1 MLFNSYE
8 FLIFLPL
15 VWIVY
20 WRFLQGRLYL
30 QNCFVLLASYVF
42 YGWWDWRF
50 LSLIVLSSLV
60 DFITGI
66 KIHDSESKQVRKYW
80 LWLSVAVNI
89 GILGVFKYY
98 NFFVENFVELMDG
111 FGIYTH
117 PFMLDVV
124 LPVGVSFYTFQTLS
138 YTIDVYERRIEPTRD
153 WVAFFSFVSFFPQLV
168 AGPIERAR
176 HLLPQF
182 YKPRTFDY
190 RQSVDGLRQ
199 MLWGMFKKVVL
210 ADTIAPSVDHI
221 FGHYHE
227 MSGAALVLGGV
238 LFSFQ
243 IYGDFSGYS
252 DIAIGSARL
261 FGFDLKPNFRTPF
274 YSKGAFDLVRRWHIS
289 LNTWFRDYFYKYI
302 KGKRKG
308 VFIQAFGTF
317 LTFLASGLWH
327 GAAWNFVA
335 WGALWGGYF
344 MQAYYYRLY
353 VYPHILLKNKV
364 MRQISSALLV
374 LKTYGFIVLSLIV
387 FRTVNFNHMM
397 AYLAGIFDFEN
408 FWELPS
414 VIDGRYHWLFMSVT
428 LLLDYV
434 YRKKRHSLQIE
445 GLPKLV
451 RWIIYIVM
459 TIFILHYFGTEQ
471 SFIYFQF

>member
-1 MLFNSYE
+1 MSFNSYE

-15 VWIVY
+15 VWLIY
-20 WRFLQGRLYL
+20 WRLLQGRLYL

-50 LSLIVLSSLV
+50 LFLIVLSSLV
-60 DFITGI
+60 DYFTGLRI
-66 KIHDSESKQVRKYW
+66 GSTEDKRLRKYW

-89 GILGVFKYY
+89 GILGIFKYY
-98 NFFVENFVELMDG
+98 NFFVDNFVALMDSMG
-111 FGIYTH
+111 VYANPVT
-117 PFMLDVV
+117 LDIV

-138 YTIDVYERRIEPTRD
+138 YTIDVYERRIEPTKD

-182 YKPRTFDY
+182 YKDRRFDY

-210 ADTIAPSVDHI
+210 ADTLAPSVDHI

-227 MSGAALVLGGV
+227 MSGGALVLGGV
-238 LFSFQ
+238 LFAFQ

-274 YSKGAFDLVRRWHIS
+274 FSMGAFDLVRRWHIS
-289 LNTWFRDYFYKYI
+289 LNTWFRDYFYKYF

-317 LTFLASGLWH
+317 VTFLVSGLWH

-335 WGALWGGYF
+335 WGGLWGLYF

-353 VYPHILLKNKV
+353 VLPRIQVQQVWLKKISGGLLLLK
-364 MRQISSALLV
+364 
-374 LKTYGFIVLSLIV
+374 TFGFIVLSLII
-387 FRTVNFNHMM
+387 FRTVNFNHTYG
-397 AYLAGIFDFEN
+397 YLSGIFNTEH
-408 FWELPS
+408 FWQMPQIIE
-414 VIDGRYHWLFMSVT
+414 GRYHLHFMLIT
-428 LLLDYV
+428 LVLDFI
-434 YRKKRHSLQIE
+434 YRKKEHSLQIG

-451 RWIIYIVM
+451 RWIIYIVL
-459 TIFILHYFGTEQ
+459 TILILHYFGGEQ